1 MSLSEPATLLTD
13 YLLAT
18 VAGALGVCL
27 AREAPAGDDGRRLW
41 AAAFLAGA
49 VAALAGGTVHGF
61 RGSLP
66 PAVRAGLW
74 GTYLFGVGL
83 ADGLLLFGVV
93 MATLRGA
100 WLRAGLAVAAAKLA
114 FYLAVVT
121 GSGLTRDAV
130 GDATVTLLLVL
141 ILALAAARRD
151 RHLLGWM
158 LLALG
163 IAAVGLAV
171 QDAGLA
177 LHPRFNHNDAC
188 HVLLA
193 AALLPFYRAGLRLR
207 GPG

>member
-13 YLLAT
+13 CLLAT
-18 VAGALGVCL
+18 VAGALGVRL
-27 AREAPAGDDGRRLW
+27 ARDAPFRLDGRRLW

-74 GTYLFGVGL
+74 VTYLFGVGL
-83 ADGLLLFGVV
+83 ADGLLLFGIVV
-93 MATLRGA
+93 ATLRGA
-100 WLRAGLAVAAAKLA
+100 LLRTGLAVTAAKLA
-114 FYLAVVT
+114 FYLAIVT
-121 GSGLTRDAV
+121 RSGLTRDAV
-130 GDATVTLLLVL
+130 GDAAVTILLLL
-141 ILALAAARRD
+141 ALALAAARRD
-151 RHLLGWM
+151 PHLLGWM
-158 LLALG
+158 LLAMG

-171 QDAGLA
+171 QVSGLA
-177 LHPRFNHNDAC
+177 PYPWFNHNDAC
-188 HVLLA
+188 HVILA

>member
-1 MSLSEPATLLTD
+1 VSLSEPATLLTD

-18 VAGALGVCL
+18 VAGALGLRL
-27 AREAPAGDDGRRLW
+27 ARDAPFRLDGRRLW

-74 GTYLFGVGL
+74 VTYLIGVGL
-83 ADGLLLFGVV
+83 ADGLLLFGIV

-100 WLRAGLAVAAAKLA
+100 WLRAGLAVTAAKLA

-121 GSGLTRDAV
+121 RSGLTRDAV
-130 GDATVTLLLVL
+130 GDAAATILLLLVL
-141 ILALAAARRD
+141 GLAAARRD
-151 RHLLGWM
+151 PRLLGWM

-171 QDAGLA
+171 QAAGLA
-177 LHPRFNHNDAC
+177 PHVQFNHNDAC

-193 AALLPFYRAGLRLR
+193 VALLPFYRAGLRLR
-207 GPG
+207 SPA

>member
-13 YLLAT
+13 YLLA
-18 VAGALGVCL
+18 VLAAGLGIRLARAVPAGAT
-27 AREAPAGDDGRRLW
+27 GRRLW
-41 AAAFLAGA
+41 AAGFLAGA

-61 RGSLP
+61 RGWLP

-74 GTYLFGVGL
+74 VTYLFGVGL
-83 ADGLLLFGVV
+83 ADGLLLFGIV

-100 WLRAGLAVAAAKLA
+100 WLRAGLAVTAAKLA

-121 GSGLTRDAV
+121 RSGLTRDAV
-130 GDATVTLLLVL
+130 GDAAATILLLLVL
-141 ILALAAARRD
+141 GLAAARRD
-151 RHLLGWM
+151 PHLLGWM
-158 LLALG
+158 LLAMG

-171 QDAGLA
+171 QVSGLA
-177 LHPRFNHNDAC
+177 PYPWFNHNDAC
-188 HVLLA
+188 HVILA

>member
-13 YLLAT
+13 YLLAM
-18 VAGALGVCL
+18 VAGALGVRL
-27 AREAPAGDDGRRLW
+27 ARDAPFRLDGRGLW

-66 PAVRAGLW
+66 PAVSEGLW
-74 GTYLFGVGL
+74 AMCLVGVGF
-83 ADGLLLFGVV
+83 ADGLLLSGIV

-100 WLRAGLAVAAAKLA
+100 WLRAGLAVTAAKLA

-121 GSGLTRDAV
+121 RSGLTRHAV
-130 GDATVTLLLVL
+130 GDAAATILLVL
-141 ILALAAARRD
+141 VLGLAAARRD
-151 RHLLGWM
+151 PRLLGWM

-163 IAAVGLAV
+163 IAAVALAV
-171 QDAGLA
+171 QVCGLA
-177 LHPRFNHNDAC
+177 PYPWFNHNDAC
-188 HVLLA
+188 HVILA

-207 GPG
+207 RPG